1 MEAAKDQTGS
11 RFIQDKIVDA
21 DAATVGVI
29 FDEIQPTAIDLMK
42 DVFANY
48 IVQLLIQ
55 EGTPDQQRQVLN
67 MMEGRVVELSLNKFS
82 CRVIQTLIEVLDS
95 SDLSPIVQELAS

>member
-1 MEAAKDQTGS
+1 M
-11 RFIQDKIVDA
+11 
-21 DAATVGVI
+21 I